1 MDRGRW
7 WECRQFWSGN
17 IVGAR
22 SETSSV
28 RETSATA
35 CGDDRHR
42 DRPGCAISIGLAS
55 RVGELTVYY
64 PSGRMRYQGELV
76 DGEHCGAWLE
86 DRGEN
91 PPADLP
97 TEVMEEIE
105 SLAMYPECPDS

>member
-1 MDRGRW
+1 
-7 WECRQFWSGN
+7 
-17 IVGAR
+17 
-22 SETSSV
+22 
-28 RETSATA
+28 
-35 CGDDRHR
+35 
-42 DRPGCAISIGLAS
+42 
-55 RVGELTVYY
+55 
-64 PSGRMRYQGELV
+64 MRYQGELV